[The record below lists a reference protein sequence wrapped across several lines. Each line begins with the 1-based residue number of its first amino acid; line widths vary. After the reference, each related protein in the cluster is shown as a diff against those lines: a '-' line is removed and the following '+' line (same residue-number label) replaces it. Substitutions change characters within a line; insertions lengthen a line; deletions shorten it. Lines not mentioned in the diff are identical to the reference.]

1 MMMRYC
7 PLFSGS
13 TGNCTYVGTADGGLL
28 IDVGVSARRIKTA
41 LTEREIDPTSIRAVL
56 LTHEHSDHVAGLQV
70 LCKQFGWPVVA
81 SEGTL
86 DGLAEQNKLPA
97 NGRIYMLPADR
108 SLALAGLRITPFEAP
123 HDSRQCFGYRID
135 SEDGR
140 SLAMTTDLGYMPD
153 HILQAIKGCQTL
165 HIESNHDPEM
175 LRNGPY
181 PYWLI
186 QRIRGEGGHLSNQE
200 CAAVLPSL
208 VEAGASRIVLAQLSE
223 HNNTPALAQSVSA
236 AALSA
241 AGIAVGKDCLLSVA
255 KPTGD
260 SPVVYF

>member
-1 MMMRYC
+1 MMRYC

-13 TGNCTYVGTADGGLL
+13 TGNSTYVGTSEGGVL

-41 LTEREIDPTSIRAVL
+41 LAERDIDPSTIRAVL
-56 LTHEHSDHVAGLQV
+56 LTHEHTDHVAGLSV

-86 DGLAEQNKLPA
+86 DALAEQDKLPSH
-97 NGRIYMLPADR
+97 GRVFMLPVDR
-108 SLALAGLRITPFEAP
+108 SLTLAGLNITPFNAP
-123 HDSRQCFGYRID
+123 HDSRQCYGYRID

-140 SLAMTTDLGYMPD
+140 SLAMTTDLGYMPETVFQT
-153 HILQAIKGCQTL
+153 IRGCQTL

-175 LRNGPY
+175 LRTGPY

-200 CAAVLPSL
+200 CAAVLPAL
-208 VEAGASRIVLAQLSE
+208 VEAGATRIVLAHLSE
-223 HNNTPALAQSVSA
+223 HNNTPQLAQECAASA
-236 AALSA
+236 LGAK
-241 AGIAVGKDCLLSVA
+241 GVTVGRDCLLSVA
-255 KPTGD
+255 KPIGD
-260 SPVVYF
+260 GPVIYF

>member
-1 MMMRYC
+1 MMRYC

-13 TGNCTYVGTADGGLL
+13 TGNSTYVGTADGGVL

-41 LTEREIDPTSIRAVL
+41 LLERGIDPATIRAVL

-70 LCKQFGWPVVA
+70 LCKQFGWSVVA

-86 DGLAEQNKLPA
+86 DGLAEQGKLPC
-97 NGRIYMLPADR
+97 NGKIYMLPVNR
-108 SLALAGLRITPFEAP
+108 SLTVAGLHITPFETP
-123 HDSRQCFGYRID
+123 HDSRQCYGYRID

-140 SLAMTTDLGYMPD
+140 SLAMTTDLGYLPD
-153 HILQAIKGCQTL
+153 TVLQTIKGCQTV

-200 CAAVLPSL
+200 CAAVLPTL
-208 VEAGASRIVLAQLSE
+208 VEAGANRIVLAHLSE
-223 HNNTPALAQSVSA
+223 HNNTPALAQECA
-236 AALSA
+236 TAALTA
-241 AGIAVGKDCLLSVA
+241 AGMSVGRDCLLSVA

-260 SPVVYF
+260 SPVIYF